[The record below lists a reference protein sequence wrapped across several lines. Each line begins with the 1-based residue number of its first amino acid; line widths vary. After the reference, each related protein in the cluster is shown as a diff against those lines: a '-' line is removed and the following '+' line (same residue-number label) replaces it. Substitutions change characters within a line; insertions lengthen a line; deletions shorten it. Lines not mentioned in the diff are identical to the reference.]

1 MIFFRDKKIIFDIF
15 SNYFFISAV
24 EITGIEPVS
33 HAVTGRHPSPVDLTS
48 NISGESGTRT
58 HTPN

>member
-15 SNYFFISAV
+15 LNYFIPVA

-48 NISGESGTRT
+48 NIGGDGGIRT

>member
-15 SNYFFISAV
+15 LIIFIPVA

-33 HAVTGRHPSPVDLTS
+33 HAVTGRHPSPVDLIS
-48 NISGESGTRT
+48 NISGEDGTRT